1 MYKPPDSANEHRPS
15 TELRTHKK
23 DCAQER
29 SAVVLDLTY
38 LSTNS

>member
-1 MYKPPDSANEHRPS
+1 MYKPPDSANEHRR

-23 DCAQER
+23 DSAQER